1 MCVLWLI
8 APQAWAVYASEK
20 VILVLGDS
28 LSAGYGMGLE
38 QSWPALLEQRLSDD
52 GFSLRVENASISGE
66 TTSGGLRRLPAL
78 LEQHEPCIVVVEL
91 GANDGLRGI
100 AINEIDTNFRRML
113 DQIVRSGATIL
124 LLEMRI
130 PPNYGQKYS
139 GQFLGVYRDLEDAY
153 DLHLVP
159 FFLHNVVLDRSL
171 MQADGLH
178 PNALAQPKMLEN
190 VWVYLANEIY

>member
-1 MCVLWLI
+1 M
-8 APQAWAVYASEK
+8 YASEK